1 MPKKCSQKKCSPQ
14 KIPMTVEI
22 SPQIELCIDKPH
34 VKVKNN
40 AECKC
45 KKDCKKHK
53 HKHKKKHHK
62 KKHHEK
68 KNHKKKHHK
77 KHKSCSSS
85 SSSSSSCDGDH
96 LF

>member
-1 MPKKCSQKKCSPQ
+1 MTKKCPQRKCSPQ
-14 KIPMTVEI
+14 KIPIDVEI

-62 KKHHEK
+62 KKHH
-68 KNHKKKHHK
+68 N